1 MKIKLNIDTQKF
13 TSKPQPFP
21 PSLRNR
27 LCSAASIRE
36 VTPEQLIESVRQGLT
51 FTPAAMTGTTGDTW
65 QAQQVICADIDN
77 DTGKKD
83 ADGHKIRL
91 ADPLTPEKAREVMA
105 QHGIDPYFMYYSF
118 SNADNWPKFRIV
130 LILDAPITDPAT
142 ANDLIARFTGIF
154 NALYKGQTIEINGK
168 KRPIKCA
175 DTTASDNARLYY
187 GGKAD
192 CIIYQ
197 SGKTTSTELLQALP
211 VYEDEDTTEHAE
223 KPAEAAKKEWEY
235 KRTPATRKG
244 AYRPY
249 NELQAQFEADKESFN
264 LAAYVESTTNSRP
277 VTSGR
282 ALYFNPCPICGH
294 NDDFQVTGSVYH
306 CHSASP
312 DGGTGGSIIDYLMN
326 KDGLDMG
333 AACDKFKYDIMKYD
347 REEWRQAYIAD
358 KYSNTPAENG
368 EKRQTGAQ
376 DVQNGQ
382 NVQAAPLEQAITA
395 ADASAYL
402 SGGTFESD
410 IAYFR
415 QYKDRKLGIHDDID
429 KYLTLYPGLA
439 ALGGA
444 SSLGKTTFAVNIID
458 KLLSKGETVLYFSLE
473 QLPIEIIT
481 KSLARKLYEI
491 DPLTPL
497 TNVDIKNGATCD
509 KLERIKKEYAAEATR
524 YQIIKGSFRT
534 TAADIVQYVET
545 YRREHGG
552 ESCKPIVI
560 IDYLQLIAPPYG
572 FKGGIREYTDE
583 NIKTLKDMQSRNGL
597 FVIMISSF
605 NRSSNLEPVSYES
618 FKETSMIEF
627 TCDYV
632 WGLQL
637 SILDAENDDFYTVT
651 GTRGGRSQ
659 RPIDQ
664 QRKLVNAA
672 QDETP
677 KKVEF
682 VSLKSRNGKQF
693 YKAFFD
699 YYPQYD
705 CYLEDKGKGKVKG
718 FTQYFGATPFDDDG
732 DGIPTI

>member
-36 VTPEQLIESVRQGLT
+36 VTPEQLIESVKQGLT

-83 ADGHKIRL
+83 AAGHKIRL

-223 KPAEAAKKEWEY
+223 KPAEAVKKEWEY

-264 LAAYVESTTNSRP
+264 LAAYVESTTNSGP
-277 VTSGR
+277 VKSGR

-358 KYSNTPAENG
+358 KYPNTPAENG
-368 EKRQTGAQ
+368 EKRQTAAQGAPDGQSAQ
-376 DVQNGQ
+376 DTQPAQ
-382 NVQAAPLEQAITA
+382 PLGLLTLERAISILEAVDDHYLEMPGFPQLSEMLKIKTHDTIVIA
-395 ADASAYL
+395 AD
-402 SGGTFESD
+402 T
-410 IAYFR
+410 
-415 QYKDRKLGIHDDID
+415 
-429 KYLTLYPGLA
+429 
-439 ALGGA
+439 GA
-444 SSLGKTTFAVNIID
+444 GKSSLALNFLHELQDRYPA
-458 KLLSKGETVLYFSLE
+458 LYINLE
-473 QLPIEIIT
+473 M
-481 KSLARKLYEI
+481 
-491 DPLTPL
+491 D
-497 TNVDIKNGATCD
+497 
-509 KLERIKKEYAAEATR
+509 EAT
-524 YQIIKGSFRT
+524 I
-534 TAADIVQYVET
+534 
-545 YRREHGG
+545 
-552 ESCKPIVI
+552 
-560 IDYLQLIAPPYG
+560 LQRLVAIHT
-572 FKGGIREYTDE
+572 GIELDEIEGYKHDSYT
-583 NIKTLKDMQSRNGL
+583 
-597 FVIMISSF
+597 
-605 NRSSNLEPVSYES
+605 RS
-618 FKETSMIEF
+618 K
-627 TCDYV
+627 
-632 WGLQL
+632 
-637 SILDAENDDFYTVT
+637 
-651 GTRGGRSQ
+651 
-659 RPIDQ
+659 
-664 QRKLVNAA
+664 VNAA
-672 QDETP
+672 ISEIVGRKDISLLADVYDLKEIERQIQAVTKDRTEPTIVFIDTGLLVTTANKSASRYERFTQISEELRRISRLNNIVMFVLLQQNRAGKQDE
-677 KKVEF
+677 KKEPTNS
-682 VSLKSRNGKQF
+682 SLKESGSWENDATKIMFLWWNESTKSKELAITKNRSGKTGSIKLNYSPHTQT
-693 YKAFFD
+693 YS
-699 YYPQYD
+699 
-705 CYLEDKGKGKVKG
+705 EVKDIAINAL
-718 FTQYFGATPFDDDG
+718 QRKR
-732 DGIPTI
+732 

>member
-36 VTPEQLIESVRQGLT
+36 VTPEQLIESVKQGLT

-130 LILDAPITDPAT
+130 LVLDAPITDPAT

-154 NALYKGQTIEINGK
+154 NKAVYH
-168 KRPIKCA
+168 CA

-192 CIIYQ
+192 SIIYT

-211 VYEDEDTTEHAE
+211 VYEDTTERAE
-223 KPAEAAKKEWEY
+223 KPAEAVKTEWEY
-235 KRTPATRKG
+235 KRTPAQQNG
-244 AYRPY
+244 LQRPY
-249 NELQAQFEADKESFN
+249 SALQAQFEADKESFN
-264 LAAYVESTTNSRP
+264 LAAYVESTTGSRP
-277 VTSGR
+277 VKRGR
-282 ALYFNPCPICGH
+282 ALFFNPCPICGH

-306 CHSASP
+306 CHSSS
-312 DGGTGGSIIDYLMN
+312 GGTGGSIIDYLMN

-358 KYSNTPAENG
+358 KYPNTPAENG
-368 EKRQTGAQ
+368 EKRQTGA
-376 DVQNGQ
+376 QNGQ

-415 QYKDRKLGIHDDID
+415 QYKDRKTGIHDDID
-429 KYLTLYPGLA
+429 EYLTLYPGLA

-444 SSLGKTTFAVNIID
+444 SSLGKTTFAVNLID
-458 KLLSKGETVLYFSLE
+458 HLLDKGETVLYFSLE

-481 KSLARKLYEI
+481 KSLARRLYEK

-497 TNVDIKNGATCD
+497 TNIDIKNGATYD
-509 KLERIKKEYAAEATR
+509 KLEEIKKEYAQHAER
-524 YQIIKGSFRT
+524 YQIITGSFRT
-534 TAADIVQYVET
+534 TAADIVQYVEK
-545 YRREHGG
+545 YRKEHGG

-583 NIKTLKDMQSRNGL
+583 NIKALKDMQKRNGL
-597 FVIMISSF
+597 FVLMISNF
-605 NRSSNLEPVSYES
+605 NRSSNYEPVSYES
-618 FKETSMIEF
+618 FKETSMIEY

-637 SILDAENDDFYTVT
+637 ALLDAENDDFYTVT
-651 GTRGGRSQ
+651 GKQGGRSE

-664 QRKLVNAA
+664 KRKLVNEA
-672 QDETP
+672 QGAIP
-677 KKVEF
+677 KRVEF
-682 VSLKSRNGKQF
+682 VSLKNRNGKQF
-693 YKAFFD
+693 FKAFFA
-699 YYPQYD
+699 YD
-705 CYLEDKGKGKVKG
+705 PRYDIYQPEQKDKSG
-718 FTQYFGATPFDDDG
+718 FTRYYGNTPFDA
-732 DGIPTI
+732 PARKV